1 MVLRDICE
9 GGRAAGVRS
18 EVGFGEAEASGGGS
32 RELGRA
38 GAFLDLAEGVS
49 LDLEILLHLADG
61 RRGRRRR
68 HGLPAA
74 TASSAAAGF
83 GEDWT
88 SGTWVGLSFV
98 AGVGLTDFV

>member
-1 MVLRDICE
+1 MSAR

-18 EVGFGEAEASGGGS
+18 EVRFGEAEASEGGGS

-38 GAFLDLAEGVS
+38 RAFLDLAEGVS

-68 HGLPAA
+68 HGLPRLPLLRPPPP
-74 TASSAAAGF
+74 ASGRTGRVGRGLGF
-83 GEDWT
+83 R
-88 SGTWVGLSFV
+88 SSP
-98 AGVGLTDFV
+98 A

>member
-1 MVLRDICE
+1 M
-9 GGRAAGVRS
+9 
-18 EVGFGEAEASGGGS
+18 GEAEASEGGGS
-32 RELGRA
+32 RGLGRA
-38 GAFLDLAEGVS
+38 RAFLDLAEGVS

-88 SGTWVGLSFV
+88 SGAWVGLSFV
-98 AGVGLTDFV
+98 ARVGLTDFV

>member
-1 MVLRDICE
+1 MSAR

-68 HGLPAA
+68 HGLPRLPLLRPPPP
-74 TASSAAAGF
+74 ASGRTGRVGRGLGF
-83 GEDWT
+83 R
-88 SGTWVGLSFV
+88 SSP
-98 AGVGLTDFV
+98 A